1 MKEKKHILI
10 VNSNEQESE
19 RLKNLIDGIGYKV
32 VVCTNSE
39 EAVIHY
45 SSQFFDVVVSD
56 FDISGKAGTQL
67 LKELKEINEYTVLI
81 FLANEDNLKNMR
93 CAVKE
98 GATDLILRPFDDNE
112 FLKSIEDVI
121 EKRKK
126 SEGRKKYHQELERYI
141 DETTETLKLQKEAL
155 EREQERSRGI
165 IREAHFGIV
174 FLDGESEEV
183 YMLNKRG
190 KKLFRLKEEYENTY
204 LSKNFKEIFPE
215 KVVERIDDV
224 VRQVRSEKGV
234 IDIGDFVEENG
245 ILNFVGYP
253 VMIGDMVSSIVIITD
268 DVTEKK
274 IMERQLLQSSR
285 LAGIGELA
293 AGVAHE
299 INNPVAF
306 VMSNTRMLEKYFS
319 RIRKLLKKYE
329 RIENDVSLLE
339 DAEKR
344 NKMIDEI
351 IKLKED
357 LHIEKALKN
366 IDEIV
371 NENIDG
377 LERVKKIVFDLK
389 NFSHTDKEVMEEADV
404 NKIME
409 DTLNLVWNEL
419 KYKAEVV
426 RDLNDIPKIQ
436 CFPQQISQVFA
447 NILVNGVH
455 AIEGKGTITI
465 NTYSQKGLVK
475 IKISDTGCGMNKDTM
490 VKIFNPFFTTKE
502 ADKGTGLG
510 LSIAF
515 KIIEKH
521 NGSISVESDPGKG
534 TTFIVALPVIQEKK
548 PSLKTIESSLDGITF

>member
-1 MKEKKHILI
+1 
-10 VNSNEQESE
+10 
-19 RLKNLIDGIGYKV
+19 
-32 VVCTNSE
+32 
-39 EAVIHY
+39 
-45 SSQFFDVVVSD
+45 
-56 FDISGKAGTQL
+56 
-67 LKELKEINEYTVLI
+67 
-81 FLANEDNLKNMR
+81 
-93 CAVKE
+93 
-98 GATDLILRPFDDNE
+98 
-112 FLKSIEDVI
+112 
-121 EKRKK
+121 
-126 SEGRKKYHQELERYI
+126 
-141 DETTETLKLQKEAL
+141 
-155 EREQERSRGI
+155 
-165 IREAHFGIV
+165 
-174 FLDGESEEV
+174 
-183 YMLNKRG
+183 
-190 KKLFRLKEEYENTY
+190 
-204 LSKNFKEIFPE
+204 
-215 KVVERIDDV
+215 
-224 VRQVRSEKGV
+224 
-234 IDIGDFVEENG
+234 
-245 ILNFVGYP
+245 
-253 VMIGDMVSSIVIITD
+253 
-268 DVTEKK
+268 
-274 IMERQLLQSSR
+274 
-285 LAGIGELA
+285 
-293 AGVAHE
+293 
-299 INNPVAF
+299 
-306 VMSNTRMLEKYFS
+306 
-319 RIRKLLKKYE
+319 
-329 RIENDVSLLE
+329 
-339 DAEKR
+339 
-344 NKMIDEI
+344 MIDEI

-389 NFSHTDKEVMEEADV
+389 NFSHTDKEVMEGADV